1 MNQVATVAVD
11 TNRPGAREG
20 RPQRSRRSWLGI
32 FVGGLALWV
41 ATVLVTFATQNSNLI
56 PTIILLGSF
65 LVPVTFV
72 TYAFSHA
79 DPIITPQRIFG
90 AFVVG
95 GILGVLGASL
105 LEAEFLNTPS
115 AFTYLGVGLI
125 EEAVKLAALWLLA
138 RRLPRYAVGL
148 RNGPVRLAAW
158 TPLRHA
164 GVGTG
169 RRAPDPAA
177 GLHLGQPGARAG
189 FGFLAAFPGNRRL
202 VARGRGHAV
211 PPTQLIESGGGSI
224 AIA

>member
-20 RPQRSRRSWLGI
+20 GPHRSRRSWPAIL
-32 FVGGLALWV
+32 VGGLALWV

-115 AFTYLGVGLI
+115 AFTYLGWG
-125 EEAVKLAALWLLA
+125 
-138 RRLPRYAVGL
+138 
-148 RNGPVRLAAW
+148 
-158 TPLRHA
+158 
-164 GVGTG
+164 
-169 RRAPDPAA
+169 
-177 GLHLGQPGARAG
+177 
-189 FGFLAAFPGNRRL
+189 
-202 VARGRGHAV
+202 
-211 PPTQLIESGGGSI
+211 
-224 AIA
+224 